1 MDKITEKLVEEMSP
15 FIILAGYRSN
25 YDYYFESHNI
35 NEKGQ
40 VLSGKPLAA
49 ETIENILNSFKSQ
62 KISTQPKGVIPKNM
76 VYMDL
81 DNEKYVW
88 KCPGKKRMLYF
99 KDEFVGNG
107 EAFVPDMIFRASGN
121 ALSVFAIKDLNTD
134 NPVLFVP
141 PFPNC
146 SSNGGVCQGSARTK
160 LKGNTFQDIVDYW
173 ETIFWASEF
182 THLNANTV
190 TKDNVTLTWKDLI
203 KTGARFPI
211 DQLIETNKKLED
223 LWK

>member
-25 YDYYFESHNI
+25 YEYYFESHDI
-35 NEKGQ
+35 NDNGQ

-62 KISTQPKGVIPKNM
+62 KISAQPKGLVPSNM

-81 DNEKYVW
+81 DNEIFIW

-99 KDEFVGNG
+99 RDEFVGNG
-107 EAFVPDMIFRASGN
+107 EAFVPDMIFKVKGK
-121 ALSVFAIKDLNTD
+121 ALSVFAVKDLKSE
-134 NPVLFVP
+134 NPILCVP

-146 SSNGGVCQGSARTK
+146 SNEGGVCQGSAKTK
-160 LKGNTFQDIVDYW
+160 MKGNTFQDIINYW

-203 KTGARFPI
+203 KTGGKFPI
-211 DQLIETNKKLED
+211 DQLIEKKKKLND